1 MRWTEK
7 ILREQP
13 RHTKTNRLLADY
25 YEKKGSHG
33 RTTSISCR
41 PSPSLEPGWNRSE
54 SHEIKLNPAYGDI
67 DRSEFSPVGV
77 SVFLSACHRFGDLT

>member
-33 RTTSISCR
+33 LANFYQLQAAS
-41 PSPSLEPGWNRSE
+41 EP
-54 SHEIKLNPAYGDI
+54 
-67 DRSEFSPVGV
+67 
-77 SVFLSACHRFGDLT
+77 

>member
-7 ILREQP
+7 ILCEQP

-33 RTTSISCR
+33 RTNFYQLQAKS
-41 PSPSLEPGWNRSE
+41 EP
-54 SHEIKLNPAYGDI
+54 
-67 DRSEFSPVGV
+67 
-77 SVFLSACHRFGDLT
+77 